1 MSRQK
6 GRPLVEE
13 LSAKSVEEHQ
23 GHALSLDGDE
33 SFDLG
38 NEVDE
43 AGSGR
48 KIHLPILAERPMTS
62 YFQDYLTVGFF
73 AGLGALLVMI
83 MLGVAS
89 ILRPNKPSVAKASTY
104 ECGVDPVGTGWSQ
117 TYVRYY
123 IFGLLFVIFD
133 VEAVFIFPWALEAG
147 RFGWFGLIEIAAF
160 ILILVLGLVYAIRKG
175 VLKWE

>member
-1 MSRQK
+1 VWGKER
-6 GRPLVEE
+6 RPLVEKLGAE
-13 LSAKSVEEHQ
+13 AVEQHQ
-23 GHALSLDGDE
+23 HHAFFFDHNESLHLGDE
-33 SFDLG
+33 LG
-38 NEVDE
+38 E
-43 AGSGR
+43 ARSGR

-89 ILRPNKPSVAKASTY
+89 ILRPNKPSAAKASTY
-104 ECGVDPVGTGWSQ
+104 ECGVDPVGSGWSQ

-147 RFGWFGLIEIAAF
+147 RFGWFGLIEIGAF
-160 ILILVLGLVYAIRKG
+160 ILILLLGLVYAVRKG